1 MDARVRPSVFDL
13 TVWSNPWHSFRHDQ
27 AKACTEV
34 AEFVGTREFDLS
46 CSRPW
51 TTIPACSQVIHYF
64 LGESAHRQG
73 ANQALWMTRFTIT
86 FLLFPA
92 LFAIQSSTP
101 DWDYPAIQE
110 SFKWESVYQ
119 APSTEYGPGHRGV
132 DFKLA
137 IGSAINSPVDGE
149 ITFQGLVVDRNVIT
163 IRNKNGYLA
172 SFEPACSNLE
182 VGDGIRL
189 GEPFAW
195 HCQPLETYE
204 YHCETC
210 VHFSIRSQ
218 WGYLSPEYFLRGL
231 KPSVLRG

>member
-1 MDARVRPSVFDL
+1 MRPSVFDL

-34 AEFVGTREFDLS
+34 AEFVGTREFDLN

-64 LGESAHRQG
+64 LGKSAHCDRV
-73 ANQALWMTRFTIT
+73 NQALPMTRFAIT

-92 LFAIQSSTP
+92 LFAIQSSTS
-101 DWDYPAIQE
+101 DWYHPAVQE
-110 SFKWESVYQ
+110 SSKWEAVYQ

-132 DFKLA
+132 DFKLTIGTA
-137 IGSAINSPVDGE
+137 IKSPVDGE

-172 SFEPACSNLE
+172 SFEPACSDLG
-182 VGDGIRL
+182 VGDSVSRGDS
-189 GEPFAW
+189 FAW

-204 YHCETC
+204 YHCRQC
-210 VHFSIRSQ
+210 VHFSIRSP
-218 WGYLSPEYFLRGL
+218 WGYLSPDYFLGGL